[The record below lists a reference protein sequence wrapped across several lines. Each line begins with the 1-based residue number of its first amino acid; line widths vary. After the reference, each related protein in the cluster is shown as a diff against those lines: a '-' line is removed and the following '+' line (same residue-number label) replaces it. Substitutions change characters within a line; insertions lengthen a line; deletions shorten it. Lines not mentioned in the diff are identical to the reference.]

1 MPMTDGEK
9 RPPKKEAVTAEKA
22 TTCTGCSLSRENSTS

>member
-22 TTCTGCSLSRENSTS
+22 VTCAGCCRENSTS